1 MMKSEVLKLVTVTQT
16 LWPNWKGPETADQM
30 TLVVDTWQAILDDVP
45 TDLALASVRALATSG
60 REFAPPVGMIRQ
72 KAVDLVS
79 AAGGDRAPDVDV
91 AWGEVRQAAAS
102 RGYQA
107 GQADW
112 SHPAIAAAVASIGW
126 KELCHSTNQDALRA
140 HFFKVY
146 GTAQAR
152 IEADRDLPPAVRA
165 VAELHV
171 GHRMPMSPE
180 LTE

>member
-16 LWPNWKGPETADQM
+16 LWPNWKGPDTADQM
-30 TLVVDTWQAILDDVP
+30 GLVVDTWQAILEDIP
-45 TDLALASVRALATSG
+45 ADLALAALHAMSTSG

-72 KAVDLVS
+72 RALQLVS
-79 AAGGDRAPDVDV
+79 NATGDRAPDVDL
-91 AWGEVRQAAAS
+91 AWGEARQAAAS

-107 GQADW
+107 GQPDW
-112 SHPAIAAAVASIGW
+112 SHPAIAAAVQSIGW

-152 IEADRDLPPAVRA
+152 IEANRDLPPAARA
-165 VAELHV
+165 IAELHV
-171 GHRMPMSPE
+171 GHRMSPE